1 MENRN
6 YLKNFPKVINLGCRL
21 NFFESEIIKDI
32 LDSKKINNTIVV
44 NTCAV
49 TNSAVS
55 KSINEIK
62 KASKKFPN
70 SKIIVTGCAS
80 QIDKTVFSNLPNVSK
95 VVDNKVK
102 TESNSYISNK
112 KDKIGKYKFPN
123 FNNLVSART
132 RATLQIQQGCDHR
145 CTFCVIPFGRGDAV
159 SLPVA
164 EVNKRLKNIISLG
177 YKEVTFTGVDL
188 TSYGNDI
195 PGKPN
200 LGNLLKRVLIDNPEL
215 KRLRLSSI
223 DPAEIDDELMNLMC
237 YEKRLLPHFHF
248 SIQSGDNLILK
259 RMKRRHNRDD
269 VIRICQK
276 IKKERKEVT
285 FGADL
290 IVGFPTEN
298 EAHFNNTLE
307 LVKICSLSNVH
318 IFPYSPKENTPAS
331 KMPQVDENRKKERVS
346 KLRSISKE
354 ILQKLMQE
362 KNGRKIKVLFEST
375 NLSYTDDFF
384 KVKIK
389 NNTNKELNKGEIIE
403 VKILNNNENF
413 LKAIV

>member
-6 YLKNFPKVINLGCRL
+6 YLKNLPKVINLGCRL
-21 NFFESEIIKDI
+21 NFFESEIIRDI

-80 QIDKTVFSNLPNVSK
+80 QIDKTLFSNLPNVSK

-102 TESNSYISNK
+102 TESNSYISSK
-112 KDKIGKYKFPN
+112 KDKVGKYKFPN

-145 CTFCVIPFGRGDAV
+145 CTFCIIPYGRGDAV

-200 LGNLLKRVLIDNPEL
+200 LGNLLRRVLIDNPEL

-259 RMKRRHNRDD
+259 RMKRRHSRED
-269 VIRICQK
+269 VIKVCKK
-276 IKKERKEVT
+276 IKRLRKDVT

-290 IVGFPTEN
+290 IVGFPTES
-298 EAHFNNTLE
+298 EIHFNNTLE
-307 LVKICSLSNVH
+307 LVKNCSLSNVH
-318 IFPYSPKENTPAS
+318 IFPFSPKESTPAS
-331 KMPQVDENRKKERVS
+331 RMPQVEEYKKKKRITRLRIVCNEVLE
-346 KLRSISKE
+346 KLLKE
-354 ILQKLMQE
+354 K
-362 KNGRKIKVLFEST
+362 KGKKIKVLFESI

-384 KVKIK
+384 KVKIENNSNK
-389 NNTNKELNKGEIIE
+389 NLKKGEIIE
-403 VKILNNNENF
+403 VKVLSNNEKF

>member
-1 MENRN
+1 MENKSYLRN
-6 YLKNFPKVINLGCRL
+6 LPKVINLGCRL

-80 QIDKTVFSNLPNVSK
+80 QIDKTLFSNLPNVSK

-102 TESNSYISNK
+102 TESNSYISSK
-112 KDKIGKYKFPN
+112 KDKVGKYKFPN
-123 FNNLVSART
+123 FNNLVSVRT

-159 SLPVA
+159 SLPIT

-269 VIRICQK
+269 VIRLCQK
-276 IKKERKEVT
+276 IKKK
-285 FGADL
+285 
-290 IVGFPTEN
+290 
-298 EAHFNNTLE
+298 
-307 LVKICSLSNVH
+307 
-318 IFPYSPKENTPAS
+318 
-331 KMPQVDENRKKERVS
+331 
-346 KLRSISKE
+346 
-354 ILQKLMQE
+354 
-362 KNGRKIKVLFEST
+362 
-375 NLSYTDDFF
+375 
-384 KVKIK
+384 
-389 NNTNKELNKGEIIE
+389 
-403 VKILNNNENF
+403 
-413 LKAIV
+413 